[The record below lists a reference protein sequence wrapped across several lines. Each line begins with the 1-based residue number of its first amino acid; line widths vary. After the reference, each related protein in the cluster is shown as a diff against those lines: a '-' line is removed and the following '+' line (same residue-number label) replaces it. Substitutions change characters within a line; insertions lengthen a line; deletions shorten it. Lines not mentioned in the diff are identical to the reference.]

1 MDRRRPLPA
10 ALLLVM
16 ALGGLGVVRPQA
28 VAAVSCAGQPDGDA
42 DFAGNK
48 QSPLAHPLGT
58 AATIQ
63 AVSFALCSGTA
74 DTFSSAWIAIEGGAV
89 PPGYNILQIGYDKC
103 RGGACGPTSPSNT
116 LYYFWAYGRNPG
128 GGCGAEIAPV
138 PVDLGNA
145 TAGAMPRFRIERAPS
160 TRAYHY
166 ELYIGTTLEA
176 YKYIGDVENCWTGGS
191 VRSSFF
197 NEVYDLGTQ
206 SGGRVADQQDFQDV
220 QYKTDT
226 WYLMTRALNASC
238 DFVDRT
244 TQRCHTSSN
253 DSNNYFTYDTR
264 FP

>member
-1 MDRRRPLPA
+1 MHKFRPLLV
-10 ALLLVM
+10 ALLG
-16 ALGGLGVVRPQA
+16 ASSSFAFQASRPLSA
-28 VAAVSCAGQPDGDA
+28 AAVSCAGQPDGDA
-42 DFAGNK
+42 DFNGNK

-63 AVSFALCSGTA
+63 AVSFALCSGTN

-89 PPGYNILQIGYDKC
+89 PPGFNILQIGYDKC
-103 RGGACGPTSPSNT
+103 RGGACGPTSPTNT

-128 GGCGAEIAPV
+128 GSCGAEIAPV

-145 TAGAMPRFRIERAPS
+145 SAGAMPRFKIERAPS
-160 TRAYHY
+160 SRAYHY
-166 ELYIGTTLEA
+166 ELYIGATLEA
-176 YKYIGDVENCWTGGS
+176 YVFIGDVENCWTGGS

-206 SGGRVADQQDFQDV
+206 SGGRVGDQQDFQDV

-238 DFVDRT
+238 DYVDRT
-244 TQRCHTSSN
+244 TQRCHTGSS